1 MTARRRH
8 VALGRLTSL
17 ALCVLTLAQA
27 VAQSAQDPYPSRPV
41 RIVVPFAPGGTT
53 DIVARALSDELREIL
68 GQPVV
73 VENKPGADGIIAI
86 QELLRSGAD
95 GYTLMIGNVATNAVG
110 PLFHA
115 SKLPFAYERDVVP
128 VMRLVDIPGVLVA
141 TTRNF
146 MPRTL
151 PELIAY
157 AREHPGTVNYGTP
170 GIGNYVHYDMALLA
184 SRAGGLAMTA
194 IPNKAG
200 ASGVI
205 NDLLVGTVHVA
216 FVNAASTAGSIEAGT
231 LRPLAVVNRS
241 RLASMP
247 NVPTMQEAGFADVGT
262 IAWQG
267 LFASA
272 AVPRPVL
279 EKIRRAAAQAL
290 DAPATRR
297 VLEQQSFNIVP
308 TTSLDEAQSWFASEL
323 GYWRKIIK
331 ETPIEEAN

>member
-1 MTARRRH
+1 MYL
-8 VALGRLTSL
+8 VARLTTL
-17 ALCVLTLAQA
+17 ALCVMTLAQA
-27 VAQSAQDPYPSRPV
+27 IAQSAQDFYPSRPI
-41 RIVVPFAPGGTT
+41 RIVVPFAPGGST
-53 DIVARALSDELREIL
+53 DIVARALSEELRNIL
-68 GQPVV
+68 GQPIVI
-73 VENKPGADGIIAI
+73 ENKPGADGIIAI

-115 SKLPFAYERDVVP
+115 GKLAFTYERDVVP

-146 MPRTL
+146 TPLTL

-157 AREHPGTVNYGTP
+157 ARENPGKVNYGTP

-184 SRAGGLAMTA
+184 NRAGGLVMRA

-205 NDLLVGTVHVA
+205 NDLLVGTVQVA

-231 LRPLAVVNRS
+231 LRPLAVVNRD
-241 RLASMP
+241 RLASLP
-247 NVPTMQEAGFADVGT
+247 NVPTMQEAGFTGVGT

-267 LFASA
+267 LFANS

-279 EKIRRAAAQAL
+279 EKLLKAAAQAL
-290 DAPATRR
+290 GAPATRR
-297 VLEQQSFNIVP
+297 VLEQQAFNIVP
-308 TTSLDEAQSWFASEL
+308 TTSLDEARSWFTGEL
-323 GYWRKIIK
+323 RDWRKIIK
-331 ETPIEEAN
+331 ETKIDEAN